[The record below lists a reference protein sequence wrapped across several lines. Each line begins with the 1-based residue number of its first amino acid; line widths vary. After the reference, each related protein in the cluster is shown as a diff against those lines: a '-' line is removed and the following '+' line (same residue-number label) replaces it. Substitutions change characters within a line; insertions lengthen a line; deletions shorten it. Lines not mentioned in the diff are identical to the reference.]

1 MLLQLL
7 VPIRSLSMCGQFL
20 SKVVFLC
27 SSAYEVP
34 YFTTHGIVDSSHIEE
49 LKCFAIFTHIHL
61 YISEET
67 YDKHKWFLAW
77 PQHNLQPVVRLPVA
91 QRTRLILSVIVPP
104 IPVRVWAAA
113 LPVVQKLHDALHQQ
127 MCIYPKQCKQYMQQQ
142 WCFATSMSPL
152 HTIPC
157 QLLATTYVKK
167 LYKSKT

>member
-34 YFTTHGIVDSSHIEE
+34 YFTPHGIVDSSCIEE
-49 LKCFAIFTHIHL
+49 LKCFANTHTPK

-67 YDKHKWFLAW
+67 YDNHKQFLAW
-77 PQHNLQPVVRLPVA
+77 PQHNQQPVVRLPVA
-91 QRTRLILSVIVPP
+91 QRTRLILSVIVPS

-113 LPVVQKLHDALHQQ
+113 VPVVQKLHDALHQQ

-152 HTIPC
+152 HITPC
-157 QLLATTYVKK
+157 QLLAITYVKK
-167 LYKSKT
+167 LYKPRT